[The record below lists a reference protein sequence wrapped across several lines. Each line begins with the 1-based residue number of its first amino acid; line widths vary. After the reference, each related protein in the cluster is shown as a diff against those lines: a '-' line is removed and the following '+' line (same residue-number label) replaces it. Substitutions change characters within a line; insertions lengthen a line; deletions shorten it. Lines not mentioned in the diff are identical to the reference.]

1 MVDVMDRGSIDAIAH
16 RAVSAA
22 QRTAD
27 ARALPELRT
36 TPRRWRTPAIAIA
49 TVAVII
55 VGLTVI
61 VDQRSEPVAETPASL
76 EWLLRDVPN
85 GWRPVLTRDPS
96 SPPLKIESQPFS
108 PNVYATDSSPLGP
121 NLAVYGS
128 TDADFGVT
136 PGAFSANAL
145 GYTEFDLDGRR
156 AAFVDLRDGD
166 RGLYV
171 EIDGAWAYLAATDV
185 SDDDLLALARS
196 IGPDLT
202 GRFDI
207 DPATLTNGMRKI
219 SPLPDPLPA
228 FASIDYQPPAGS
240 DGLMQ
245 FSVGRNTPGFYGRS
259 SVGYRFEEIAVGD
272 STGYIAGDWVDNEAD
287 RSWIVL
293 WQNDGLDFALYATDF
308 TREQA
313 VAAARSASPATEAEW
328 AQLADSADVAPSD
341 TVVTGT
347 APPQILDVE
356 PVDTVE
362 PRDVD
367 ITVSVTNPSDNE
379 QRWTGTLPT
388 GEIWTAVVLR
398 VFDRIETRITI
409 DGVLT
414 ETSSGSPLPKATD
427 SSEVTCCSPQAITTN
442 PDAASLRVLRPN
454 GDRYTIPLQSLPGT
468 SDTRIALI
476 GLPEGAVLTELLDE
490 DGNVLQEYVT
500 G

>member
-1 MVDVMDRGSIDAIAH
+1 MVEVMDRGSIDAIAR
-16 RAVSAA
+16 RAVSTA

-36 TPRRWRTPAIAIA
+36 TPRRWRTPTIAIA
-49 TVAVII
+49 TVAVVI

-61 VDQRSEPVAETPASL
+61 VNQRSEPVADAPASL
-76 EWLLRDVPN
+76 EWLLQDVPN
-85 GWRPVLTRDPS
+85 GWHPVLTRDPS
-96 SPPLKIESQPFS
+96 APPMKIESQPLD
-108 PNVYATDSSPLGP
+108 PNIYATDSSPLGP

-128 TDADFGVT
+128 MDADFGVT
-136 PGAFSANAL
+136 PGAFSATAL
-145 GYTEFDLDGRR
+145 AYTEFDLDGRR

-171 EIDGAWAYLAATDV
+171 EIDDMWAYLAATGV

-196 IGPDLT
+196 IRPDLM

-207 DPATLTNGMRKI
+207 DPAHLTNGMRKI
-219 SPLPDPLPA
+219 SSRPDPLPQIA
-228 FASIDYQPPAGS
+228 AVDYHPPAGS

-245 FSVGRNTPGFYGRS
+245 FLVGRNTPDFYARS
-259 SVGYRFEEIAVGD
+259 SIGHQFEEIPVGD
-272 STGYIAGDWVDNEAD
+272 STGYITSGRADNDAD
-287 RSWIVL
+287 RSWLIL
-293 WQNDGLDFALYATDF
+293 WQRDGLDFALNATNF
-308 TREQA
+308 TREQTL
-313 VAAARSASPATEAEW
+313 AAASSASPASDAEW
-328 AQLADSADVAPSD
+328 AQLTDAAVEAPAA
-341 TVVTGT
+341 TAVTGT
-347 APPQILDVE
+347 TPPQSPDIE
-356 PVDTVE
+356 PADTVE

-367 ITVSVTNPSDNE
+367 ITVDVTNTSDNE

-388 GEIWTAVVLR
+388 GELWTAVVLR

-409 DGVLT
+409 DGAIT
-414 ETSSGSPLPKATD
+414 ETSSGSQLPNIAD

-468 SDTRIALI
+468 SDVRIALI
-476 GLPEGAVLTELLDE
+476 GLPEGAVLTELLDR
-490 DGNVLQEYVT
+490 DGNVLQEYLT

>member
-1 MVDVMDRGSIDAIAH
+1 MVDVMDRGSIDAIAR
-16 RAVSAA
+16 RAVRSA
-22 QRTAD
+22 QRAAD
-27 ARALPELRT
+27 GRALPELRT
-36 TPRRWRTPAIAIA
+36 TPRRWRTPAMAIA
-49 TVAVII
+49 TVAVVI

-61 VDQRSEPVAETPASL
+61 VDQRREPVAETPASL
-76 EWLLRDVPN
+76 EWVLRDVPD

-96 SPPLKIESQPFS
+96 SPPLKIEPQPFA
-108 PNVYATDSSPLGP
+108 PIVYATDSSPLGP

-128 TDADFGVT
+128 TDADLAIT
-136 PGAFSANAL
+136 PGAFMGNTVA
-145 GYTEFDLDGRR
+145 YTEFELDGRR
-156 AAFVDLRDGD
+156 AAFVDFRGGH

-171 EIDGAWAYLAATDV
+171 EIDGAWAYLAATAV
-185 SDDDLLALARS
+185 SDDELLTLARS
-196 IGPDLT
+196 IRPDLT
-202 GRFDI
+202 GRFEV
-207 DPATLTNGMRKI
+207 DPALLTNGMRKV

-228 FASIDYQPPAGS
+228 FAAVDYQPPEGS
-240 DGLMQ
+240 DGLMELL
-245 FSVGRNTPGFYGRS
+245 VARNTPDFYARS
-259 SVGYRFEEIAVGD
+259 SVGYRFEEIPIGD
-272 STGYIAGDWVDNEAD
+272 STGYIAGDWVGNDAD
-287 RSWIVL
+287 RYWIVL
-293 WQNDGLDFALYATDF
+293 WQNDGLDFALYASDF

-328 AQLADSADVAPSD
+328 AHLADSAAVASSD
-341 TVVTGT
+341 TVVMGT

-388 GEIWTAVVLR
+388 GEMWSAVVLR

-414 ETSSGSPLPKATD
+414 ETSSGPPLPKATD
-427 SSEVTCCSPQAITTN
+427 SSQVTCCSPQAITTN

-476 GLPEGAVLTELLDE
+476 GLPEGTVLTELLDE